1 MSERWIWRCD
11 RTIPSDTRHARAV
24 LQEVLDQLAG
34 DAWDDGDVFSVHMAA
49 EEALVNAV
57 KHGNQSNIDKTIHI
71 CCQISSQMVQISITD
86 QGSGFNPE
94 AIPDPTSPE
103 NLCREGGRGVKLMQS
118 FMSRVQFNDL
128 GNQVMLEKVR
138 GEGVRKD
145 K

>member
-24 LQEVLDQLAG
+24 LQEVLDQLTVENWDEG
-34 DAWDDGDVFSVHMAA
+34 DIFSVHMAA

-57 KHGNQSNIDKTIHI
+57 KHGNQSNIEKTIRI
-71 CCQISSQMVQISITD
+71 CCRISSQVIQIDITD
-86 QGSGFNPE
+86 EGNGFDPNT
-94 AIPDPTSPE
+94 IPDPTSPE

-118 FMSRVQFNDL
+118 FMSRVQYNAQ
-128 GNQVMLEKVR
+128 GNEVLLEKVR
-138 GEGVRKD
+138 GEGVHKD